1 MGSWI
6 FLVQKLGQI
15 GCFIEPR
22 STLFIAIE
30 CYQII
35 EYGIDGSY
43 ESDDSITASL
53 YQVVFDFGGYAFL
66 AFRGIAKP
74 QHNRLEL
81 FALLRGCFRHYDDML
96 GAIGGKWIEI
106 VVEIVDL
113 RGYVVRS
120 LQVAVE
126 PCCKVF
132 VMTDDALVQ
141 LILCLLRDGGLAIG
155 RLDE

>member
-15 GCFIEPR
+15 GCIIESR
-22 STLFIAIE
+22 SALLIAVE

-53 YQVVFDFGGYAFL
+53 YQVVFDFGSYAFL
-66 AFRGIAKP
+66 AFRGIAKS

-81 FALLRGCFRHYDDML
+81 STLLLGCFRHYDDML
-96 GAIGGKWIEI
+96 GAIRSKGIEI
-106 VVEIVDL
+106 IVEIVDL
-113 RGYVVRS
+113 RGYVVS
-120 LQVAVE
+120 
-126 PCCKVF
+126 
-132 VMTDDALVQ
+132 
-141 LILCLLRDGGLAIG
+141 
-155 RLDE
+155 